1 MDTIYT
7 IDVIKTS
14 FDIILNNFMGI
25 PVDISLYISLALS
38 FNNNY
43 LRLFIE
49 KLQKKLARLGRI
61 SNVLGLREHKVRS
74 NPLVSWEQNT
84 F

>member
-14 FDIILNNFMGI
+14 FGIILNNFVGI

-49 KLQKKLARLGRI
+49 K
-61 SNVLGLREHKVRS
+61 
-74 NPLVSWEQNT
+74 P
-84 F
+84 

>member
-38 FNNNY
+38 FNNYY
-43 LRLFIE
+43 LGLFIE
-49 KLQKKLARLGRI
+49 KL
-61 SNVLGLREHKVRS
+61 
-74 NPLVSWEQNT
+74 
-84 F
+84 